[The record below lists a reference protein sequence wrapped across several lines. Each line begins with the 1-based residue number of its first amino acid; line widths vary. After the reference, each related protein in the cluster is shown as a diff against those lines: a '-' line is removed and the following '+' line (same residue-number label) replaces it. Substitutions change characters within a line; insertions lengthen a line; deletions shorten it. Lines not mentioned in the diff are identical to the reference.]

1 MVRDSLELA
10 MVAQEWAI
18 KAKEGIA
25 KILENFMDI
34 NHISFETLCDI
45 MPIDDDILEDI
56 LSGDSDM
63 ISMNELS
70 AILIALDLA
79 VQIMPASESPL
90 HFGSGT
96 KEQNLITEAKKIE
109 SERQEAEENNE
120 VFGCGVIFSDNP
132 KLKEALEV
140 FVNMIDTN
148 PEAIDSFM
156 KLFGNNQK

>member
-10 MVAQEWAI
+10 MVSQEWAI
-18 KAKEGIA
+18 QAKECIA

-56 LSGDSDM
+56 LSGKSDM
-63 ISMNELS
+63 ISINELS
-70 AILIALDLA
+70 AILIALDLT

-90 HFGSGT
+90 HFGTGT
-96 KEQNLITEAKKIE
+96 KEQNLITEAEKIE
-109 SERQEAEENNE
+109 SERQKAKENNE
-120 VFGCGVIFSDNP
+120 AFGCGVIFSDNP
-132 KLKEALEV
+132 KLKEALEM
-140 FVNMIDTN
+140 FVNMFDTN

-156 KLFGNNQK
+156 ELFRYSQK